1 MMNVNDSLISELSH
15 ACNNELKADEHDNE
29 NDNNDDTCARSGVS
43 VLSAVW

>member
-1 MMNVNDSLISELSH
+1 MMNVNDSLISELGH
-15 ACNNELKADEHDNE
+15 ACNNELKADDNE

>member
-1 MMNVNDSLISELSH
+1 MMNVSLISESGH
-15 ACNNELKADEHDNE
+15 AYDNELKVADVRDNE

>member
-1 MMNVNDSLISELSH
+1 MMNVSLISESGH
-15 ACNNELKADEHDNE
+15 ACDNELKADNE